1 MYEPVHGSAPKYAGT
16 GRANPMG
23 AILSSALMLED
34 LGHAEAA
41 DEVEAAVAAL
51 IRAGETTVDLGGSLT
66 TAQVGDRVARAVAS
80 GTPVPG

>member
-41 DEVEAAVAAL
+41 NEVEAAVTAL

-80 GTPVPG
+80 GTPVAG